1 MVVNPMQI
9 LKNYNFNTFNSTYV
23 IAEIGINH
31 GGCIKK
37 ALEIIDSASRTGCD
51 AVKFQTYISE
61 KRAPKKKFPELYD
74 IIKSCELSLADFEKI
89 KAYCDELGIEFIS
102 TAFDEE
108 SIDFLNSINM
118 NIFKISSFD
127 LINLKLIKKIASLGK
142 TNIIST
148 GMGAEKEIDNAY
160 KILADNNH
168 CKNAMLYCVSSYP
181 TNYKDVN
188 LISIA
193 YLKQRYK
200 NFIIGLSDHT
210 TGIRVPSYGVALGA
224 QIIEKHYKINDD
236 MSCVDKAVSI
246 TEKQM
251 KNLVLNIRFIEEILG
266 KEKKGLVASEK
277 DVIKFRRKDVL

>member
-1 MVVNPMQI
+1 MVTNPMQI
-9 LKNYNFNTFNSTYV
+9 LKNYNFNTLNSTYV

-31 GGCIKK
+31 GGSIKK

-61 KRAPKKKFPELYD
+61 KRAPQKKFPELYN

-127 LINLKLIKKIASLGK
+127 LINLKLIRKIASLGK

-160 KILADNNH
+160 KILSDNNH

-181 TNYKDVN
+181 TNYKDAN

-210 TGIRVPSYGVALGA
+210 TGIRVPSYSVALGA

-236 MSCVDKAVSI
+236 MNCVDKAVSI

-277 DVIKFRRKDVL
+277 DAIKFRRKDVL